1 VDEWLFSRKKAL
13 SKAFLHAKGQLWYSF
28 VYIEQH
34 LEGICLLQKLVPK
47 QSVNTIY
54 DIDVQYL
61 WNSGIRG
68 IITDLDNTLVG
79 ARDPHATPELVEW
92 LKQLQLLGFKVVIVS
107 NNHRMR
113 VSTFAQPLNIP
124 FIFRA
129 RKPTNISFHRA
140 LKLMETEVQQTAVI
154 GDQMLTDVLGGN
166 RMGLFTILVL
176 PINAR
181 DEGFFTKINR
191 RIEKLVLS
199 RLKKI
204 NK

>member
-1 VDEWLFSRKKAL
+1 M
-13 SKAFLHAKGQLWYSF
+13 
-28 VYIEQH
+28 
-34 LEGICLLQKLVPK
+34 LQKLVPK

-54 DIDVQYL
+54 DIDVQHL

-113 VSTFAQPLNIP
+113 VSTFAQPLNVP

-204 NK
+204 NKKA

>member
-1 VDEWLFSRKKAL
+1 
-13 SKAFLHAKGQLWYSF
+13 
-28 VYIEQH
+28 
-34 LEGICLLQKLVPK
+34 
-47 QSVNTIY
+47 
-54 DIDVQYL
+54 
-61 WNSGIRG
+61 
-68 IITDLDNTLVG
+68 
-79 ARDPHATPELVEW
+79 
-92 LKQLQLLGFKVVIVS
+92 
-107 NNHRMR
+107 
-113 VSTFAQPLNIP
+113 
-124 FIFRA
+124 
-129 RKPTNISFHRA
+129 
-140 LKLMETEVQQTAVI
+140 METEVQQTAVI

>member
-1 VDEWLFSRKKAL
+1 
-13 SKAFLHAKGQLWYSF
+13 
-28 VYIEQH
+28 
-34 LEGICLLQKLVPK
+34 LEGICLLQKLAPK

-54 DIDVQYL
+54 DIDVQKL

-92 LKQLQLLGFKVVIVS
+92 LKQLQLLGFKIMIVS
-107 NNHRMR
+107 NNRRVR
-113 VSTFAQPLNIP
+113 VSTFAQPLNVP

-129 RKPTNISFHRA
+129 RKPTNISFLRA
-140 LKLMETEVQQTAVI
+140 LKLMGTEVQQTAVI
-154 GDQMLTDVLGGN
+154 GDQILTDVLGGN

-191 RIEKLVLS
+191 RIEKLVQS